1 MKKFFIKTLGCK
13 TNQVESALMSQILTS
28 DNYEEVNSIEK
39 ADYYILNSCSVTHIA
54 DSKNISYIHRAK
66 RENPEVKIVITG
78 CMAQLEKEKLLE
90 NKEIDFV
97 IGNYEKNDIA
107 KILNNKENIKV
118 SNIFEHNKFRNEKLY
133 QTNRTRASVKI
144 QDGCNNRRER

>member
-66 RENPEVKIVITG
+66 RENPEVKIVVTG

-107 KILNNKENIKV
+107 KILNN
-118 SNIFEHNKFRNEKLY
+118 
-133 QTNRTRASVKI
+133 
-144 QDGCNNRRER
+144 